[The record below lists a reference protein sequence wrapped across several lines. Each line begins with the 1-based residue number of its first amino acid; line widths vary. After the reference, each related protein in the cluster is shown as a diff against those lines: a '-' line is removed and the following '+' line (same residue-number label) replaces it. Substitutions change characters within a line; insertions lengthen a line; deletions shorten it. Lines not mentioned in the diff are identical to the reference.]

1 MSTQMATSGSSES
14 KTPRAPSTAR
24 ASREAQGRRLGRR
37 KTGGRSRNRGLHAR
51 RAVISVI
58 AVLAVWELAVRF
70 FQPNSLIVVGPTA
83 IVEAFIDLYQSGT
96 LITDIAVSL
105 RQFTLGFLLAAVV
118 GVPLGL
124 IMGASK
130 LINDYAD
137 PWLTA
142 LYATPN
148 IALAPLFIIWLG
160 LGDPSHIV
168 IIALAAFFPIIINT
182 ISGVQAVHTDLRE
195 VGIAYHANRRETFMQ
210 IDLPGSLPYIN
221 TGLRLAVARGLV
233 GVVVADLF
241 GSTAGLGH
249 LILNASQIFRTA
261 DVFVGVVTLAVLGV
275 TITWILRLAERL
287 LTPWERSTR

>member
-1 MSTQMATSGSSES
+1 MSTEM
-14 KTPRAPSTAR
+14 APSPSSQEDPPNPTRGSPALKR
-24 ASREAQGRRLGRR
+24 TGVRGGGRR
-37 KTGGRSRNRGLHAR
+37 KPRSRPTNRGRRTR
-51 RAVISVI
+51 RAIVSVVV
-58 AVLAVWELAVRF
+58 VLAVWELSVRLL
-70 FQPNSLIVVGPTA
+70 QPNSLIVVGPTA
-83 IVEAFIDLYQSGT
+83 IVEAFIDLYQAGT
-96 LITDIAVSL
+96 LVTDISVSL
-105 RQFTLGFLLAAVV
+105 RQFVLGFGLATLV

-124 IMGASK
+124 IMGASE

-160 LGDPSHIV
+160 LGDPSHIA

-182 ISGVQAVHTDLRE
+182 IAGVQAVHSDLRE
-195 VGIAYHANRRETFMQ
+195 VGIAYHANARETFMQ
-210 IDLPGSLPYIN
+210 VDLPGSMPYIF

-275 TITWILRLAERL
+275 TITWILRLVERAA
-287 LTPWERSTR
+287 TPWERSAR

>member
-1 MSTQMATSGSSES
+1 M
-14 KTPRAPSTAR
+14 
-24 ASREAQGRRLGRR
+24 
-37 KTGGRSRNRGLHAR
+37 
-51 RAVISVI
+51 VV
-58 AVLAVWELAVRF
+58 VLAVWELSVRLL
-70 FQPNSLIVVGPTA
+70 QPNSLIVVGPTA
-83 IVEAFIDLYQSGT
+83 IVEAFIDLYQAGT
-96 LITDIAVSL
+96 LVTDISVSL
-105 RQFTLGFLLAAVV
+105 RQFVLGFGLATLV

-124 IMGASK
+124 IMGASE

-160 LGDPSHIV
+160 LGDPSHIA

-182 ISGVQAVHTDLRE
+182 IAGVQAVHSDLRE
-195 VGIAYHANRRETFMQ
+195 VGIAYHANARETFMQ
-210 IDLPGSLPYIN
+210 VDLPGSMPYIF

-275 TITWILRLAERL
+275 TITWILRLVERAA
-287 LTPWERSTR
+287 TPWERSAR